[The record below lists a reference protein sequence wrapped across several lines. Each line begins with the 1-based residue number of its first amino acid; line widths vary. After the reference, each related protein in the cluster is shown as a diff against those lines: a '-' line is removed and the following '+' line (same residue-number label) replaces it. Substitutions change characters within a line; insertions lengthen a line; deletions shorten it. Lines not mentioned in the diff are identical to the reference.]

1 MPTMSDAQKHKL
13 LMEQEIARL
22 SGAISRH
29 VAKPHP
35 VSYHPYSGRSIRGR
49 GSFRGKGSTH
59 GLDLRGKNKLVQPAV
74 KPNEVN
80 PTSLTH
86 ATPPALAF
94 ANGVNI
100 PDDGDE
106 RQKVELEAGEV
117 VQEMLDKANDPG
129 ERNWVTKTSK
139 KGNMSLMTVEKS
151 QELKSKPRQLKHRHP
166 RIPPQ
171 IQIFTSTPPSSS
183 SADQRRVV
191 IDGVIFQFDE
201 GGQKLVRIGE
211 LDSQSSQS
219 SSSRKRPNT
228 PTRRSVR
235 YDGQKYRRT
244 SKGNLVSTSRRA
256 ELAKKPCRY
265 YTKTGGWGISGGAK
279 TDAYWFSGVAVL
291 SRLSHNTPSCL
302 HFQATSSCKNLNCLY
317 PHVKVSPDAPVCEA
331 FANDGWCD
339 KVEGTCGDLHIWE
352 CEEWRKT
359 GKCSKN
365 GKCGLRHVFRSTGR
379 GNTST
384 KQLVDS
390 TETRS
395 KDSTINLEK
404 RPIPALSQ
412 FENSLQS
419 SISIESMGNDRV
431 PSMED
436 ENRVN
441 VNVEAFENQVDFIG
455 LELGIPSSPVN
466 SDEVGSGGD
475 VESESGSGS
484 GFGFGSG
491 SYESSDESGSND
503 ESEEEEEE
511 PNVEV
516 TH

>member
-35 VSYHPYSGRSIRGR
+35 VSYHPYTGRSIRGR
-49 GSFRGKGSTH
+49 GSFRGRGSTH
-59 GLDLRGKNKLVQPAV
+59 GLDLRGKNQLVQPAV
-74 KPNEVN
+74 KQNKMETN
-80 PTSLTH
+80 SLTR
-86 ATPPALAF
+86 ATPPALAP
-94 ANGVNI
+94 ANGVKI
-100 PDDGDE
+100 PDEGDE
-106 RQKVELEAGEV
+106 RKKVELEAGEV
-117 VQEMLDKANDPG
+117 VQEMLDKVDDLG
-129 ERNWVTKTSK
+129 EQNWVTKTSK

-244 SKGNLVSTSRRA
+244 SKGNLVSTSRRRRWSQADDSA

-265 YTKTGGWGISGGAK
+265 YTKT
-279 TDAYWFSGVAVL
+279 
-291 SRLSHNTPSCL
+291 
-302 HFQATSSCKNLNCLY
+302 
-317 PHVKVSPDAPVCEA
+317 
-331 FANDGWCD
+331 DGWCD

-395 KDSTINLEK
+395 KDSTINLDK

-466 SDEVGSGGD
+466 SDEVGSGGED